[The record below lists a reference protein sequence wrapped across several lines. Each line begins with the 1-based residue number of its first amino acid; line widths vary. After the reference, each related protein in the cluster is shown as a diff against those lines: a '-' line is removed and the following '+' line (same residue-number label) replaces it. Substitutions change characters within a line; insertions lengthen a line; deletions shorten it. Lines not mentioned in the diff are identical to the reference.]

1 MKKTI
6 ALALVMCVLLSV
18 TLSKSYFVTETKISL
33 PLPCQKG
40 NCQSILFVG
49 EEDISEEFCEIYQF
63 PEEEYQVPIIRMCV
77 YYPLT
82 FREMDLLQQLG
93 MEEARG
99 EDAKGQA
106 LVMRVVINRAIK
118 WNKSIEEIIYATGQF
133 STYGIGSYVP
143 NEANNEAIGMII
155 DGWDESEGALYF
167 CADGYNGKEPLFQYG
182 GHYFSK

>member
-40 NCQSILFVG
+40 NCQSISFVG
-49 EEDISEEFCEIYQF
+49 EEDIDEEEIYHF
-63 PEEEYQVPIIRMCV
+63 PEEEYKVPLIHLSF

-82 FREMDLLQQLG
+82 FKEMDLLQQLA

-143 NEANNEAIGMII
+143 NEANNEAIGMIV

-167 CADGYNGKEPLFQYG
+167 CADGYNGKEPLFKYG

>member
-1 MKKTI
+1 M
-6 ALALVMCVLLSV
+6 L
-18 TLSKSYFVTETKISL
+18 
-33 PLPCQKG
+33 CQKG
-40 NCQSILFVG
+40 NHQSISYVG
-49 EEDISEEFCEIYQF
+49 EEDIGEEIIYYF
-63 PEEEYQVPIIRMCV
+63 AEEDYEVPIIRRSS
-77 YYPLT
+77 YYSLT
-82 FREMDLLQQLG
+82 FEEMDLLQQLA
-93 MEEARG
+93 MIEARG

-133 STYGIGSYVP
+133 STYGMGSHTP
-143 NEANNEAIGMII
+143 NENNNEAIGLIV

>member
-1 MKKTI
+1 M
-6 ALALVMCVLLSV
+6 S
-18 TLSKSYFVTETKISL
+18 
-33 PLPCQKG
+33 CQKG
-40 NCQSILFVG
+40 NYQNISYIG
-49 EEDISEEFCEIYQF
+49 EEDINEELCEIYQF
-63 PEEEYQVPIIRMCV
+63 PEEEYKVPIIRMCV

-82 FREMDLLQQLG
+82 FREMDLLQQLA

-143 NEANNEAIGMII
+143 NEANNEAIGMIV

-167 CADGYNGKEPLFQYG
+167 CADGYNGKEPLFKYG

>member
-40 NCQSILFVG
+40 NCQSISFVG
-49 EEDISEEFCEIYQF
+49 EEDTDEEIIYYF
-63 PEEEYQVPIIRMCV
+63 AEEGYKVPVIRLSF
-77 YYPLT
+77 YYSLT
-82 FREMDLLQQLG
+82 FKEMDLLQQLA

-143 NEANNEAIGMII
+143 NEANNEAIGMIV

-167 CADGYNGKEPLFQYG
+167 CADGYNGKEPLFKYG

>member
-1 MKKTI
+1 M
-6 ALALVMCVLLSV
+6 
-18 TLSKSYFVTETKISL
+18 
-33 PLPCQKG
+33 PCQKG
-40 NCQSILFVG
+40 NCQSISYVG
-49 EEDISEEFCEIYQF
+49 EEDIDEEIIYYF
-63 PEEEYQVPIIRMCV
+63 PEEEYIIPLIHLSS
-77 YYPLT
+77 YYSLT
-82 FREMDLLQQLG
+82 FKEMDLLQQLA

-143 NEANNEAIGMII
+143 SEANNEAIGMIV

-167 CADGYNGKEPLFQYG
+167 CADGYNGNEPLFKYG